1 MDFDEALDRFGFRLR
16 EERGLGSRGAQL
28 YVSAPNAFMTYMVH
42 VYPDGTAIFSWEFAL
57 GEYLLTKG
65 IQVGSDETLNQF
77 AYPRGDSRGPQ
88 DGAWLAAAI
97 EHAEAQLA
105 EVRLDRPEDPA

>member
-1 MDFDEALDRFGFRLR
+1 MEFGEALGRYGFRASEGRGFGR
-16 EERGLGSRGAQL
+16 EAQL
-28 YVSAPNAFMTYMVH
+28 FTASPNAFMTYMVH
-42 VYPDGTAIFSWEFAL
+42 AYPDGSAIFSWEFAL

-77 AYPRGDSRGPQ
+77 AYPRQDVRGRQ

-97 EHAEAQLA
+97 EQAEALLA
-105 EVRLDRPEDPA
+105 DVRLDRPDP

>member
-1 MDFDEALDRFGFRLR
+1 MEFAEALDRYGFRESEGR
-16 EERGLGSRGAQL
+16 AYGRDGRVYTAS
-28 YVSAPNAFMTYMVH
+28 PNAFMTYTVQA
-42 VYPDGTAIFSWEFAL
+42 YPDGTAIFSWEFAL

-77 AYPRGDSRGPQ
+77 AYPRQDVRGRQ

-97 EHAEAQLA
+97 EQAEALLA
-105 EVRLDRPEDPA
+105 DVRLDRPHG